1 MPEPDAQAQAQAE
14 AYFERARQAYE
25 AGDFD
30 RAIDAYLDG
39 LRRSPDTVE
48 GGHVELRVLALKR
61 DERGASKPSPEEVE
75 RRLSEGDTPLEK
87 MLNAEY
93 LLAKDPQHLAYGEAV
108 LRAAVA
114 GRYRET
120 AKWIADL
127 MFLANNNAK
136 KPSAAV
142 YILLKDSYEAIGQI
156 DRAAAACQRAARLKP
171 NDLILVDD
179 LKRLAEKLGAGR
191 RNGTGSPVAS
201 AQASHAAK
209 MRPKRTRVH
218 ANAAQP
224 PQDQE
229 PTEAA
234 PQEALL
240 AGPLD
245 QGDLASARTFFEK
258 ARKAAESKN
267 YDYAIE
273 MYLDGLQ
280 RAPDALEDGHLPLC
294 ELGLQRR
301 GRGGKKPSMVERVKR
316 LRGKTPLEQMLNAEY
331 LFAKDPDHTPYAEA
345 MLRAA
350 VDGGYHRTAHWIAN
364 LIFQTN
370 NAIEKPSLQTYL
382 LLKDCYKAMGQY
394 DKAVAACQRAARMK
408 PDDKELADEFK
419 NLSAELT
426 MSRGKYDVEG
436 DFRQSI
442 RDRET
447 QARLYSQDRMIKT
460 EDYRLSAVEEARKAY
475 AADPELAKNVFALA
489 DALADLE
496 TDDGEN
502 EAIQLLRD
510 AAEARKDFRFQERA
524 GLLQIRQVRRKL
536 RAAKKLLK
544 ARPSDPAAKAGVR
557 ELTETLGRTEL
568 EHYRLCV
575 ENYPTDL
582 AAKYEYALR
591 LMRNERYNEAIP
603 LFQDAQKDPRRRI
616 AAMDKIGYC
625 FYKKSWYAD
634 AIDVF
639 SRAIDSYEIKDDAI
653 AKELRYNLALAHES
667 QGDQERAL
675 ELYRRIAQL
684 DFGYKDVS
692 ERVDRLRAESRLTG
706 PDAPSGDLG
715 SRGPTSQ

>member
-14 AYFERARQAYE
+14 AHFERARQAFE

-30 RAIDAYLDG
+30 RAIDAYLAG
-39 LRRSPDTVE
+39 LRYSPDTVE
-48 GGHVELRVLALKR
+48 GGHIDLRVLALRR
-61 DERGASKPSPEEVE
+61 DERGGARPSAEEVE
-75 RRLSEGDTPLEK
+75 QKLSEGDTPLEK

-114 GRYRET
+114 GRYTET
-120 AKWIADL
+120 VKWMADL
-127 MFLANNNAK
+127 MFLANNNAR

-156 DRAAAACQRAARLKP
+156 ERAVAACQRAARLKP
-171 NDLILVDD
+171 DDLMLAED
-179 LKRLAEKLGAGR
+179 LKRLAGKLGAAR
-191 RNGTGSPVAS
+191 RAGTGAPVAVS
-201 AQASHAAK
+201 GAAK
-209 MRPKRTRVH
+209 VRPQRTRV
-218 ANAAQP
+218 NAARP
-224 PQDQE
+224 PQAQDPAGAGQE
-229 PTEAA
+229 ESVPAA
-234 PQEALL
+234 PS
-240 AGPLD
+240 D
-245 QGDLASARTFFEK
+245 QGDLAAARAFFEK
-258 ARKAAESKN
+258 ARSAAESKN

-273 MYLDGLQ
+273 MYLEGLQ
-280 RAPDALEDGHLPLC
+280 RVPDALEEGHLPLC

-301 GRGGKKPSMVERVKR
+301 GRGGKKPSMVERVRR
-316 LRGKTPLEQMLNAEY
+316 LRGRTPLEQMLNAEY

-370 NAIEKPSLQTYL
+370 NAIEKPSLQTYV

-394 DKAVAACQRAARMK
+394 DKAVAACQRAMRMK

-426 MSRGKYDVEG
+426 MSKGKYGVEG

-447 QARLYSQDRMIKT
+447 QARLYAQDRMIKT

-475 AADPELAKNVFALA
+475 AKDPDVAQNVFNLA

-496 TDDGEN
+496 QDDAEN
-502 EAIQLLRD
+502 EAIQLLSD
-510 AAEARKDFRFQERA
+510 AAESHKDFRFQERA
-524 GLLQIRQVRRKL
+524 GLLRIRQGRRRL
-536 RAAKKLLK
+536 RAAKKQLK
-544 ARPSDPAAKAGVR
+544 TAPSDAAAQAGVR
-557 ELTETLGRTEL
+557 ELTETLARTEL

-582 AAKYEYALR
+582 SAKYEYGLR

-616 AAMDKIGYC
+616 SAMDKIGYC
-625 FYKKSWYAD
+625 FFMKGWYAD

-667 QGDQERAL
+667 QGDRDRAL

-692 ERVDRLRAESRLTG
+692 ERVDRLRAELKSTG
-706 PDAPSGDLG
+706 PDGPGGDAG
-715 SRGPTSQ
+715 FREPASQ

>member
-14 AYFERARQAYE
+14 AHFERARQAFE

-30 RAIDAYLDG
+30 RAIDAYLAG
-39 LRRSPDTVE
+39 LRHSPDTVE
-48 GGHVELRVLALKR
+48 GGHIDLRVLALRR
-61 DERGASKPSPEEVE
+61 DERGGARPSAEEVE
-75 RRLSEGDTPLEK
+75 QKLSEGDTPLEK

-114 GRYRET
+114 GRYTET
-120 AKWIADL
+120 VKWMADL
-127 MFLANNNAK
+127 MFLANNNAR

-156 DRAAAACQRAARLKP
+156 ERAVAACQRAARLKP
-171 NDLILVDD
+171 DDLMLAED
-179 LKRLAEKLGAGR
+179 LKRLAGKLGAAR
-191 RNGTGSPVAS
+191 RAGTGAPVAVS
-201 AQASHAAK
+201 GATKA
-209 MRPKRTRVH
+209 RPQRTRV
-218 ANAAQP
+218 NAARP
-224 PQDQE
+224 PQAQDPAGAEQE
-229 PTEAA
+229 ESVPAA
-234 PQEALL
+234 PS
-240 AGPLD
+240 D
-245 QGDLASARTFFEK
+245 QGDLAAARAFFEK
-258 ARKAAESKN
+258 ARSAAESKN

-273 MYLDGLQ
+273 MYLEGLQ
-280 RAPDALEDGHLPLC
+280 RAPDALEEGHLPLC

-301 GRGGKKPSMVERVKR
+301 GRGGKKPSVVERVRR
-316 LRGKTPLEQMLNAEY
+316 LRGRTPLEQMLNAEY

-345 MLRAA
+345 MLKAA

-370 NAIEKPSLQTYL
+370 NAIEKPSLQTYI

-394 DKAVAACQRAARMK
+394 DKAVAACQRAVRMK

-426 MSRGKYDVEG
+426 MSKGKYGVEG

-447 QARLYSQDRMIKT
+447 QARLYAQDRMIKT
-460 EDYRLSAVEEARKAY
+460 EDYRLSAVEEARRAY
-475 AADPELAKNVFALA
+475 AKDPDVAQNVFNLA

-496 TDDGEN
+496 QDDAEN
-502 EAIQLLRD
+502 EAIQLLSD
-510 AAEARKDFRFQERA
+510 AAESHKDFRFAERA
-524 GLLQIRQVRRKL
+524 GLLRIRQGRRRL
-536 RAAKKLLK
+536 RAAKKQLK
-544 ARPSDPAAKAGVR
+544 AEPSDAAVQAGVR
-557 ELTETLGRTEL
+557 ELTEVLARTEL

-582 AAKYEYALR
+582 SAKYEYGLR

-616 AAMDKIGYC
+616 SAMDKIGYC
-625 FYKKSWYAD
+625 FFMKGWYAD

-667 QGDQERAL
+667 QGDRDRAL

-692 ERVDRLRAESRLTG
+692 ERVDRLRAELKSAG
-706 PDAPSGDLG
+706 PDGPGGDAG
-715 SRGPTSQ
+715 FREPTSQ